1 MSTQIAIP
9 IDTARKQTMNRIL
22 RSNGFTA
29 RGFLLSCIDA
39 LIIWKIKLGVI
50 TYNDIDDYMTD
61 EERKN
66 CEEALEEYNR
76 GDFTNFDTLDEAM
89 KQRWITK

>member
-1 MSTQIAIP
+1 
-9 IDTARKQTMNRIL
+9 
-22 RSNGFTA
+22 
-29 RGFLLSCIDA
+29 
-39 LIIWKIKLGVI
+39 
-50 TYNDIDDYMTD
+50 MTD

-89 KQRWITK
+89 KQR